1 MLYSPEVI
9 SSDRSSFS
17 KLSKFRI
24 EVRFSLFNSRTV
36 FLSLA
41 IFINATSQAP
51 VRETEKSC
59 RAHPQIVGKCF
70 NIYGRLSVYN
80 GAPSLRLWPVG
91 SHRLLGVSEQRFAV
105 EGFRNVPQYI
115 LKYVDGQTELF
126 GDFVVCPFTKPRSG
140 EMRLVCIESG
150 KNLTVRKRR

>member
-1 MLYSPEVI
+1 MRLSLY
-9 SSDRSSFS
+9 
-17 KLSKFRI
+17 
-24 EVRFSLFNSRTV
+24 NTGTV
-36 FLSLA
+36 FLSLT
-41 IFINATSQAP
+41 IFINATSQSP
-51 VRETEKSC
+51 VRGMELSC

-105 EGFRNVPQYI
+105 EGFRNVPLNI
-115 LKYVDGQTELF
+115 SKYVDGQNELF
-126 GDFVVCPFTKPRSG
+126 GDFVVCPFTKPRNR

-150 KNLTVRKRR
+150 KNLTVRKRRL